1 MVAGKG
7 KMGSNRGLD
16 ESSIEQMILATC
28 QQLVKEEFAY
38 TVKVSGTM
46 WDVYYHEMPDG
57 RDATIAFCMKGEKAV
72 IGVFSAGKLGE
83 EEVRSQLYTN

>member
-1 MVAGKG
+1 MNTEK
-7 KMGSNRGLD
+7 
-16 ESSIEQMILATC
+16 MILATC

-57 RDATIAFCMKGEKAV
+57 RDVTIAFCMKKGKWV
-72 IGVFSAGKLGE
+72 IGVFCEGRLAE
-83 EEVRSQLYTN
+83 EEVMSQLYTH